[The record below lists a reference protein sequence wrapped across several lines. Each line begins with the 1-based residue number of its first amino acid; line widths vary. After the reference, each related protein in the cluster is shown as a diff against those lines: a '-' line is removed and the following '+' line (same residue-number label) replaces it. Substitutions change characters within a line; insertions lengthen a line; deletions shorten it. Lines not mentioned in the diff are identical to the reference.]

1 MAKCHHCS
9 LLTLTNPKCA
19 KSPSRWTF
27 KLLQSFA
34 FRQCCLNNLEVLHG
48 VHDHVYAEGK
58 LLKVKFL
65 LCQRVNASLIWTDVA
80 KLLSA
85 GAMTISASSDVGGR
99 RPVLPGPPTEFCC
112 QIFAI
117 FDKFLKINV
126 VLICIFLM
134 IDVEYIFICLKTKY
148 VSCNAYPYIVF

>member
-1 MAKCHHCS
+1 MQRSPLDGRLSCCS
-9 LLTLTNPKCA
+9 LL
-19 KSPSRWTF
+19 
-27 KLLQSFA
+27 LLDSVVT
-34 FRQCCLNNLEVLHG
+34 NNLEVLHG
-48 VHDHVYAEGK
+48 VHDHIYAEGK

-85 GAMTISASSDVGGR
+85 GAMTISASSSDVGGR
-99 RPVLPGPPTEFCC
+99 RPVLPGPPTEFCH